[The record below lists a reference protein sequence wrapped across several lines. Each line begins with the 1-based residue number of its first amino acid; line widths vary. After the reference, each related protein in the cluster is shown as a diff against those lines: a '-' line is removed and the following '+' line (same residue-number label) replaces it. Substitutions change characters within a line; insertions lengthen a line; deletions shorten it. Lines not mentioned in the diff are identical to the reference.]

1 MLYRDCPPTRTAF
14 FASPPLARHSSVV
27 GLGVLLGLMAGTACR
42 GRSGARSTVD
52 ESAQP
57 VLQAPKRS
65 AVAPADLAALSPA
78 IDGVSPL
85 PLYADDPLHPWNRVH
100 HALYV
105 HSVSVSRT
113 RCLANSASPDD
124 LVHSTGCA
132 SRAVPLD
139 PWPDAVMGPAAYE
152 DAASL
157 LALSDVRHLAEPTRM
172 ARLLALLN
180 AASSRAA
187 EKAQQPWPALLFQ
200 SDLWERYDAL
210 DASARVL
217 VRDPAAG
224 LVATDDQALRD
235 RLLWLRD
242 AVGRVLRDV
251 ALPAAQI
258 RSLASNFPQLA
269 TRYPQLLPD
278 FQGPSPDWI
287 EIVTRSRSMPA
298 HLPGVSFDYT
308 RHASIAGFRSV
319 FRRFARVPASAGG
332 SGWLQRELST
342 EPAVVHMPVGTR
354 LVILQQ
360 PLAVAADGQLVL
372 WPRTDLIE
380 LRTVLAPAEPGLQA
394 SSPLRLADV
403 PLDVLEGR
411 RRLLRQAQPEGA
423 GLQPLP
429 GDAPFPMG
437 GSCSPQPTVLAPLRA
452 VCMTCHGR
460 NGEVVRGAMTHG
472 PQKTRILTDPSVPF
486 AAVRDEKQRRPDFQ
500 ALQRLF

>member
-14 FASPPLARHSSVV
+14 FASPLRSLRSSVV
-27 GLGVLLGLMAGTACR
+27 GLGVLLGLMAGSACR
-42 GRSGARSTVD
+42 GRSGVRSTAD
-52 ESAQP
+52 DSAQA

-100 HALYV
+100 HALYL
-105 HSVSVSRT
+105 HSVQVSRT
-113 RCLANSASPDD
+113 RCLASSTSPND
-124 LVHSTGCA
+124 LVRSTGCA

-139 PWPDAVMGPAAYE
+139 PWPEAVMGPAAYE
-152 DAASL
+152 DSASL
-157 LALSDVRHLAEPTRM
+157 LALSDVRHLVEPTRM
-172 ARLLALLN
+172 SRLLALLQ
-180 AASSRAA
+180 AASSRAT
-187 EKAQQPWPALLFQ
+187 EKSDQPWAALLFQ

-210 DASARVL
+210 DATARGM
-217 VRDPAAG
+217 VRDGVAGAVAKDYAA
-224 LVATDDQALRD
+224 QHD

-258 RSLASNFPQLA
+258 RGLASNFPQLA
-269 TRYPQLLPD
+269 ASHPQLLPD
-278 FQGPSPDWI
+278 FAGPSPDWV

-319 FRRFARVPASAGG
+319 FRRFVRVPARAGG

-342 EPAVVHMPVGTR
+342 EPAVVRMPVGTR

-380 LRTVLAPAEPGLQA
+380 LRTVLPPAEPGLQA
-394 SSPLRLADV
+394 TSPLRLADV
-403 PLDVLEGR
+403 PFDVLEGR

-423 GLQPLP
+423 GLEPLP

-437 GSCSPQPTVLAPLRA
+437 GSCGPQPTVLAPLRA

-460 NGEVVRGAMTHG
+460 NGELVHGAMTHG
-472 PQKTRILTDPSVPF
+472 PSKTRILTDSNVPF
-486 AAVRDEKQRRPDFQ
+486 AAVRDEKQRRGDFQ